1 MRILS
6 FLFYLCRRN
15 NSEKGQ
21 KNKMGTFN
29 IKTNSSLAVLNIAF
43 LSLFVFVSC
52 NQSNQKETV
61 SPSIKNLNP
70 LDSDQSDSIN
80 VIDNSNPEVYLFK
93 YSECIQNCEYE
104 KIYSKKCK
112 GDTLLI
118 KLGAIQNCI
127 GKFKIEIHEKG
138 SILDLK
144 IDVKEELVKR
154 KDGKIDTLIVLT
166 ECECF
171 YNFEIGIKN
180 INKKYKT
187 ILVNGQRL
195 TRKSINYIDDLID
208 TTTIDYIKEHEINSN
223 NK

>member
-1 MRILS
+1 
-6 FLFYLCRRN
+6 
-15 NSEKGQ
+15 
-21 KNKMGTFN
+21 MGTFN

-61 SPSIKNLNP
+61 SPSINNLNP
-70 LDSDQSDSIN
+70 LDSDQSKSDSLN
-80 VIDNSNPEVYLFK
+80 VIDSIKPEIFLFK

-104 KIYSKKCK
+104 KIHSKKYK
-112 GDTLLI
+112 GDSLLI
-118 KLGAIQNCI
+118 KLGAIQNCV
-127 GKFKIEIHEKG
+127 GKFKIEIHEMG

-144 IDVKEELVKR
+144 IDIKEELVKR
-154 KDGKIDTLIVLT
+154 KNGKIDTLIILA

-180 INKKYKT
+180 INKKFKT

-195 TRKSINYIDDLID
+195 SRKSMKYIDNLTD
-208 TTTIDYIKEHEINSN
+208 TTTFDSIKDLEINSPHL
-223 NK
+223 